1 MNMSSGRSLRS
12 IFLKKATWLM
22 LLAYPKVKDL
32 PELSNGTTFRGE
44 QWGMVPGITAVPVHS
59 LPKARLACSRGVN
72 FRAGWVENELLY
84 RNSK

>member
-1 MNMSSGRSLRS
+1 MNMARAGLRS

-32 PELSNGTTFRGE
+32 PELSNDTIFHGE

-59 LPKARLACSRGVN
+59 RLKVRLAYSRGVN
-72 FRAGWVENELLY
+72 FRVGWVENRLPY
-84 RNSK
+84 RNSR